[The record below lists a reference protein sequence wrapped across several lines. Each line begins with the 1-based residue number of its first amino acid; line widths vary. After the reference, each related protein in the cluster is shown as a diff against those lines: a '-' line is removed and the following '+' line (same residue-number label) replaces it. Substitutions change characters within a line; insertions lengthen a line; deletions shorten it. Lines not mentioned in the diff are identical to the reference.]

1 MRKTILAG
9 IASAF
14 LPMGTACTGTTIS
27 GAAVIAA
34 VQQACGIIVP
44 IADIAALVSANPALN
59 SVDAVANAICAAFKA
74 QQAKAATA
82 TQPVSGTLIINGV
95 LIHYTMK

>member
-14 LPMGTACTGTTIS
+14 LLMGTACTGTTIS
-27 GAAVIAA
+27 GAAVVAA

-44 IADIAALVSANPALN
+44 IADIAALVNANPTFN
-59 SVDAVANAICAAFKA
+59 TVDLVANAICNAFKA

-82 TQPVSGTLIINGV
+82 TQPISGTLIINGV
-95 LIHYTMK
+95 LIHYTVK